1 MTSDQVG
8 SECFCGDY
16 LTKSHKKSDSECKM
30 ACKGK
35 RDQACGDHWRVLI
48 YRNPYYRCKL
58 FSQPTQDLNIPI
70 FCTPTIFWNH
80 LYFIKPVIRIIN
92 FSFWGGVP
100 LIMIKKISISYLYI
114 HLVFTAILVT
124 SGKCSIPFMKENNT
138 YWLI

>member
-1 MTSDQVG
+1 MLLTSQVG

-58 FSQPTQDLNIPI
+58 LFLLKLSLE
-70 FCTPTIFWNH
+70 
-80 LYFIKPVIRIIN
+80 LSIIH
-92 FSFWGGVP
+92 FFLVGGGFP
-100 LIMIKKISISYLYI
+100 SIMIKNINFISLYWF
-114 HLVFTAILVT
+114 LQQSL
-124 SGKCSIPFMKENNT
+124 
-138 YWLI
+138 

>member
-1 MTSDQVG
+1 MLLTSQVG

-58 FSQPTQDLNIPI
+58 LFLLKLSLELSIIHFFSGERGRVPFNYDKKYQFHI
-70 FCTPTIFWNH
+70 FI
-80 LYFIKPVIRIIN
+80 
-92 FSFWGGVP
+92 
-100 LIMIKKISISYLYI
+100 
-114 HLVFTAILVT
+114 LVFTAILVT
-124 SGKCSIPFMKENNT
+124 SGKCFRSIPFMKENNI
-138 YWLI
+138 Y